1 MAARVKQVQ
10 NVFEGLPDF
19 SREKMR
25 KVTFENKNDGRDW
38 TLSDEQLGEYLL
50 DSVGRFFAEATTHR
64 KERIRRHSILSFFM
78 CCLQEIS
85 LRY

>member
-10 NVFEGLPDF
+10 NVFEGLRDS
-19 SREKMR
+19 SREKSG

-50 DSVGRFFAEATTHR
+50 DSVGRFLAEATTHR
-64 KERIRRHSILSFFM
+64 KERIPRRSNFYLFFFFAE
-78 CCLQEIS
+78 EIS